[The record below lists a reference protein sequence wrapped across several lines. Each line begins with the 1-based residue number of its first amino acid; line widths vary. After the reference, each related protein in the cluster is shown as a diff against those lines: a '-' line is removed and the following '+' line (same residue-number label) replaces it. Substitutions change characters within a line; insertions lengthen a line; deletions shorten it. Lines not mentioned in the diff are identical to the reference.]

1 MAEPPS
7 NCPAGRRWNPLL
19 PLQSGEQKESE
30 NHRGWRSPIPL
41 HHIPQG
47 SISTALTAPLL
58 QAGQPHPTALRSD
71 PHSSPPSSTRAPAPP
86 HVLLAARGPTQLSAL
101 TSSPTAAP
109 GQQHC
114 SSGLHCI
121 SALLHSCGGSAW
133 PHSGPSCSHT
143 ASIHPA
149 GDTIRAGGWWDGG
162 SPCATAAESSPRPP
176 AAAAVRSCLQQ
187 RALRDPPRP
196 EQQRGRGA
204 LRGGRERGKGQSSE
218 PPSVRRGR
226 GGEGAPHP
234 PQCPAPPPGT
244 AAPAPPPPA
253 CGCRRSS
260 AGGLE
265 GRRGAVW
272 KSSARP
278 PQRCAPHSPAL
289 TAHVL
294 PAGPVHRQHL
304 QRVEDGAV
312 RAHRAGVSARDEPQS
327 GWSPP
332 ERISEPSDG
341 SAPLLRRGSPA
352 RTPPLGS
359 PPFTSRSSAAALRP
373 PGCNWPGAPP
383 RVSAARGRRGAVR
396 AAPPHRPQPPSAKE
410 DRRGAADWPRL
421 TCSTA
426 SCPASSPSRLKDMAE
441 PGAAPPSLWG
451 APTVRFRV
459 LRPVVPRARTLT
471 NGERGAS

>member
-7 NCPAGRRWNPLL
+7 NRPAGRRWNPLL

-47 SISTALTAPLL
+47 SISTALAAPLL

-71 PHSSPPSSTRAPAPP
+71 PHSSPPSSTHAPAPP

-133 PHSGPSCSHT
+133 PHLGPSCSHT

-187 RALRDPPRP
+187 CALRDPPRP

-204 LRGGRERGKGQSSE
+204 LREGAG
-218 PPSVRRGR
+218 
-226 GGEGAPHP
+226 GGEGAELRAAI
-234 PQCPAPPPGT
+234 CGT
-244 AAPAPPPPA
+244 
-253 CGCRRSS
+253 GKGR
-260 AGGLE
+260 GG
-265 GRRGAVW
+265 
-272 KSSARP
+272 
-278 PQRCAPHSPAL
+278 
-289 TAHVL
+289 
-294 PAGPVHRQHL
+294 
-304 QRVEDGAV
+304 
-312 RAHRAGVSARDEPQS
+312 
-327 GWSPP
+327 
-332 ERISEPSDG
+332 G
-341 SAPLLRRGSPA
+341 SAP
-352 RTPPLGS
+352 
-359 PPFTSRSSAAALRP
+359 TSVPSAASRHCRSRTADSCVQLP
-373 PGCNWPGAPP
+373 P
-383 RVSAARGRRGAVR
+383 
-396 AAPPHRPQPPSAKE
+396 
-410 DRRGAADWPRL
+410 
-421 TCSTA
+421 
-426 SCPASSPSRLKDMAE
+426 
-441 PGAAPPSLWG
+441 
-451 APTVRFRV
+451 
-459 LRPVVPRARTLT
+459 
-471 NGERGAS
+471 